1 MKKISLTI
9 LAATLLTSAIGFA
22 QAPVA
27 STVPVLSAAPATVV
41 RAPADTATPA
51 KVTKTGMQKASI
63 KAHNIWHH
71 SAKNAHKKHAHN
83 TKHNAKHVTH
93 KSNEK
98 A

>member
-27 STVPVLSAAPATVV
+27 SSVPVSSAAPVAVV

-51 KVTKTGMQKASI
+51 KVTKTGMQKTSI
-63 KAHNIWHH
+63 KAHKVSHH
-71 SAKNAHKKHAHN
+71 AAKKAHKKHVHN
-83 TKHNAKHVTH
+83 TKHNAKDVAH
-93 KSNEK
+93 KSNAK